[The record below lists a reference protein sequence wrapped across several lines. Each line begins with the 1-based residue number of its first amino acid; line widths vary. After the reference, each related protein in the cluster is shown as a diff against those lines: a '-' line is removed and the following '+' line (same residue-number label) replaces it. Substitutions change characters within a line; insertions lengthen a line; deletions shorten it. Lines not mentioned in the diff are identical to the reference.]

1 MKKAT
6 TVILS
11 LLMLLSIFQ
20 NTYAEPSGITCTTEV
35 TGRRIRVSGQVDQAE
50 GKELVVLTISDS
62 EKTVVDSKMTES
74 ASNGKFQFEFDL
86 PENLEHGDY
95 TLNLATVEYQSVLQY
110 SPSTNQSITCTTA
123 VDGQNV
129 QITGKIQNAAGKNQV
144 ALLVGEIDNILYI
157 DQVESASDGSF
168 QFRFKLPD
176 GLAAGKY
183 NFRIGSDADTAV
195 YNGVIDYVPG
205 IVTPSIT
212 CTTAVDGQN
221 LQISGKI
228 ENADKSYTVTLRV
241 GENGSI
247 FTQQTTS
254 AADGSFRFDVALPD
268 TLSTGSYPF
277 TLDAG
282 GDAKPYQGSFE
293 YAPPEPAFVYPLSG
307 TANETV
313 HLIATGR
320 HIKSFENKIFTLQYN
335 AEQIEPVNLFGAFPG
350 ANLQPALLGQVEILT
365 AQPGCITFRMSGIS
379 IPEDK
384 EWSGIL
390 NIFKF
395 RFKADYS
402 GNTTVTIQ

>member
-1 MKKAT
+1 MPGAVT
-6 TVILS
+6 S
-11 LLMLLSIFQ
+11 S
-20 NTYAEPSGITCTTEV
+20 ITCTTAV
-35 TGRRIRVSGQVDQAE
+35 DGQSVQITGKIQNAAGKNQVALLVGEIDNILYIDQ
-50 GKELVVLTISDS
+50 V
-62 EKTVVDSKMTES
+62 ES
-74 ASNGKFQFEFDL
+74 ASDGSFQFRFKL
-86 PENLEHGDY
+86 PDGLAAGKYNFKIGSDADTAVYNGVIDY
-95 TLNLATVEYQSVLQY
+95 VPGAVTS
-110 SPSTNQSITCTTA
+110 SITCTTA

-183 NFRIGSDADTAV
+183 NFKIGSDADTAV

>member
-1 MKKAT
+1 MKKIT

-11 LLMLLSIFQ
+11 LLLLLSIFQ

-35 TGRRIRVSGQVDQAE
+35 TGRRVRVSGQVDQAE

-62 EKTVVDSKMTES
+62 EKAVVDSKMTES
-74 ASNGKFQFEFDL
+74 ASDGKFQFEFDL

-110 SPSTNQSITCTTA
+110 SPSTNQ
-123 VDGQNV
+123 
-129 QITGKIQNAAGKNQV
+129 
-144 ALLVGEIDNILYI
+144 
-157 DQVESASDGSF
+157 
-168 QFRFKLPD
+168 
-176 GLAAGKY
+176 
-183 NFRIGSDADTAV
+183 
-195 YNGVIDYVPG
+195 
-205 IVTPSIT
+205 SIT